1 MQGRTTF
8 DELFRSGKTVLKKPR
23 DSGTAQRLG
32 AQFGNAAPAMAAAS
46 TTALMG
52 GGPEAAA
59 AAAALG
65 ISAAP
70 FRNNVLASRPVQK
83 WMEAT
88 ARRGDRSGITSLP
101 AAISAS
107 RQGQY

>member
-1 MQGRTTF
+1 M
-8 DELFRSGKTVLKKPR
+8 
-23 DSGTAQRLG
+23 G
-32 AQFGNAAPAMAAAS
+32 AQLGNAAPAMAAAS
-46 TTALMG
+46 TTALLG
-52 GGPEAAA
+52 GGPEASA

-70 FRNNVLASRPVQK
+70 FRNNLLASGPFQK

-88 ARRGDRSGITSLP
+88 ARAGERSSITSIP
-101 AAISAS
+101 AAVSAS